1 MISCQDV
8 SKMENFVVFPIFTGN
23 YINFQMGQRKGEI
36 CPQDPSSWDGG
47 RAEEVQ
53 CPEEAEGGSA
63 SSCQLS
69 KVDNVWQSTYQV
81 SNK

>member
-1 MISCQDV
+1 
-8 SKMENFVVFPIFTGN
+8 
-23 YINFQMGQRKGEI
+23 MGQRTGEI
-36 CPQDPSSWDGG
+36 CPKDPSSRDGG

-53 CPEEAEGGSA
+53 CPEEAEGGGA
-63 SSCQLS
+63 GGCQLS